1 MKLKCLKNKYTSSL
15 IASLAIY
22 FTLSFILPIN
32 NFAVYITSYINIKQ
46 HFVTMH
52 YGLFINLIFG
62 FANTFSS
69 SLGGF
74 LENYIG
80 FLYTVIV
87 GIIIVFITNLVFIF
101 QQNIWLCYVL
111 CIFFGIGTGISVSLL
126 GKNLILYVPEKKGI
140 VSGII
145 GLATIIFCALFAI
158 GGEKLINP
166 KGEGVN
172 DDDLY
177 REGIA
182 NKTYIY
188 FLIGECFIPVGL
200 IIFLLFIHEYKKED
214 NSEDNSTQAIKE
226 ENNDKVN
233 EVENNDK
240 VNEVENNDK
249 VNEVENKEEEK
260 KEDNPNKEGKLNLEI
275 TKKKVKQVI
284 KTCRFWKIT
293 LISFLINFGISF
305 MINTGRT
312 FGAIIGINGNALQF
326 AGMFQ
331 LLAVIA
337 MVPTLGK
344 GVDKK
349 GPLPFLRI
357 ISIVCIIPGIL
368 LAFLMENTYV
378 FISAFIIFV
387 IGITGLMMTLIP
399 FIMEVYGIQESVIL
413 GGFISGFTKISDII
427 ATVVPFLF
435 SIFCKDDD
443 NKDMEEDCLKKNYAI
458 MYIISSISCG
468 ISTLLLFFETN
479 DKYIYKEVKSEEPL
493 LNEENEDIIIMP
505 PDNNFT
511 EENQITDSKNE

>member
-233 EVENNDK
+233 EVEN
-240 VNEVENNDK
+240 
-249 VNEVENKEEEK
+249 KEEEK

-331 LLAVIA
+331 LLAVIV

-479 DKYIYKEVKSEEPL
+479 DKYIYKEVKSEESL
-493 LNEENEDIIIMP
+493 LNEKNEDIKIMP

>member
-1 MKLKCLKNKYTSSL
+1 M
-15 IASLAIY
+15 
-22 FTLSFILPIN
+22 
-32 NFAVYITSYINIKQ
+32 
-46 HFVTMH
+46 
-52 YGLFINLIFG
+52 
-62 FANTFSS
+62 
-69 SLGGF
+69 
-74 LENYIG
+74 
-80 FLYTVIV
+80 
-87 GIIIVFITNLVFIF
+87 
-101 QQNIWLCYVL
+101 
-111 CIFFGIGTGISVSLL
+111 
-126 GKNLILYVPEKKGI
+126 ILYVPEKKGI

-145 GLATIIFCALFAI
+145 GMATIIFCALFAV

-188 FLIGECFIPVGL
+188 FLIGECFIPIGL

-233 EVENNDK
+233 EVEK
-240 VNEVENNDK
+240 
-249 VNEVENKEEEK
+249 KEEEK
-260 KEDNPNKEGKLNLEI
+260 KEDNPNKEEGKLNLEI

-293 LISFLINFGISF
+293 LISFFINFAISF

-387 IGITGLMMTLIP
+387 IGITGLMMTLAP

>member
-1 MKLKCLKNKYTSSL
+1 MST
-15 IASLAIY
+15 
-22 FTLSFILPIN
+22 
-32 NFAVYITSYINIKQ
+32 
-46 HFVTMH
+46 
-52 YGLFINLIFG
+52 
-62 FANTFSS
+62 
-69 SLGGF
+69 
-74 LENYIG
+74 
-80 FLYTVIV
+80 
-87 GIIIVFITNLVFIF
+87 
-101 QQNIWLCYVL
+101 
-111 CIFFGIGTGISVSLL
+111 SLL

-145 GLATIIFCALFAI
+145 GMATIIFCALFAV

-331 LLAVIA
+331 LLAIIA

-435 SIFCKDDD
+435 SIFCKDDG
-443 NKDMEEDCLKKNYAI
+443 NKDMEEDCLKKKYAI

>member
-1 MKLKCLKNKYTSSL
+1 MKLKCLVKNKYISSL
-15 IASLAIY
+15 IASLAI
-22 FTLSFILPIN
+22 FFALSFILPIN
-32 NFAVYITSYINIKQ
+32 TFAVYITSYINIKQ

-52 YGLFINLIFG
+52 YGLFLNLIFG
-62 FANTFSS
+62 FANTFSL
-69 SLGGF
+69 SLGGL

-80 FLYTVIV
+80 FLYTIIV
-87 GIIIVFITNLVFIF
+87 GVMIVFIANLIFIF
-101 QQNIWLCYVL
+101 QQNIWLCYFL
-111 CIFFGIGTGISVSLL
+111 CMIFGIGAGISTSLL

-145 GLATIIFCALFAI
+145 GMATIIFCAIFAV
-158 GGEKLINP
+158 GGEKIINP
-166 KGEGVN
+166 KGEDVN

-177 REGIA
+177 NPEIA
-182 NKTYIY
+182 EKTYIY
-188 FLIGECFIPVGL
+188 FLIGECFIPICL
-200 IIFLLFIHEYKKED
+200 IIFLLFIYEYKRED
-214 NSEDNSTQAIKE
+214 NSAEEVNSTQVIKE
-226 ENNDKVN
+226 ENNDKLN
-233 EVENNDK
+233 EEDNGK
-240 VNEVENNDK
+240 INEED
-249 VNEVENKEEEK
+249 NKEEEK
-260 KEDNPNKEGKLNLEI
+260 KEDNPNKEEEGKLNLEI

-284 KTCRFWKIT
+284 KTFRFWKIT
-293 LISFLINFGISF
+293 LISFFINFSISF

-357 ISIVCIIPGIL
+357 ISIVCIFPGIL
-368 LAFLMENTYV
+368 LAFLMENTFV

-387 IGITGLMMTLIP
+387 VGITGLMMTLNP
-399 FIMEVYGIQESVIL
+399 FIMEIYGIQESVIL
-413 GGFISGFTKISDII
+413 GGFIGGFTKIGDII
-427 ATVVPFLF
+427 TTVVPFLF

-443 NKDMEEDCLKKNYAI
+443 NKDIEEDCLKKKYAV

-468 ISTLLLFFETN
+468 ISALLVFFETN
-479 DKYIYKEVKSEEPL
+479 DKFIYKDVASEETL
-493 LNEENEDIIIMP
+493 LNKEYEDVIITP

-511 EENQITDSKNE
+511 EENQINDS

>member
-1 MKLKCLKNKYTSSL
+1 
-15 IASLAIY
+15 
-22 FTLSFILPIN
+22 
-32 NFAVYITSYINIKQ
+32 
-46 HFVTMH
+46 MH
-52 YGLFINLIFG
+52 YGLFLNLIFG
-62 FANTFSS
+62 FANTFSL

-80 FLYTVIV
+80 FFYTIIV
-87 GIIIVFITNLVFIF
+87 GVMIVFITNLVFIF
-101 QQNIWLCYVL
+101 QQNIWLCYFL
-111 CIFFGIGTGISVSLL
+111 CMFFGIGAGISTSLL

-145 GLATIIFCALFAI
+145 GMATIIFCAIFSV

-166 KGEGVN
+166 KGEDVN

-188 FLIGECFIPVGL
+188 FIIGECFIPIGL
-200 IIFLLFIHEYKKED
+200 IIFLLYIYEYKKED

-233 EVENNDK
+233 EVD
-240 VNEVENNDK
+240 
-249 VNEVENKEEEK
+249 NKEEEK
-260 KEDNPNKEGKLNLEI
+260 KEDNPNKEEGKLNLEI

-293 LISFLINFGISF
+293 LISFFINFAISF

-357 ISIVCIIPGIL
+357 ISIVCIL
-368 LAFLMENTYV
+368 
-378 FISAFIIFV
+378 
-387 IGITGLMMTLIP
+387 
-399 FIMEVYGIQESVIL
+399 
-413 GGFISGFTKISDII
+413 
-427 ATVVPFLF
+427 
-435 SIFCKDDD
+435 
-443 NKDMEEDCLKKNYAI
+443 
-458 MYIISSISCG
+458 
-468 ISTLLLFFETN
+468 
-479 DKYIYKEVKSEEPL
+479 
-493 LNEENEDIIIMP
+493 
-505 PDNNFT
+505 
-511 EENQITDSKNE
+511 

>member
-1 MKLKCLKNKYTSSL
+1 M
-15 IASLAIY
+15 
-22 FTLSFILPIN
+22 
-32 NFAVYITSYINIKQ
+32 
-46 HFVTMH
+46 
-52 YGLFINLIFG
+52 
-62 FANTFSS
+62 
-69 SLGGF
+69 
-74 LENYIG
+74 
-80 FLYTVIV
+80 
-87 GIIIVFITNLVFIF
+87 
-101 QQNIWLCYVL
+101 
-111 CIFFGIGTGISVSLL
+111 
-126 GKNLILYVPEKKGI
+126 ILYVPEKKGI

-145 GLATIIFCALFAI
+145 GMATIIFCALFAV

-188 FLIGECFIPVGL
+188 FLIGECFIPIGL

-226 ENNDKVN
+226 END
-233 EVENNDK
+233 
-240 VNEVENNDK
+240 DK

-260 KEDNPNKEGKLNLEI
+260 KEDNPNKEEGKLNLEI

-293 LISFLINFGISF
+293 LISFFINFAISF

-331 LLAVIA
+331 LLAVIV

-357 ISIVCIIPGIL
+357 LSIVCIIPGIL

-479 DKYIYKEVKSEEPL
+479 DKYIYKEVKSEESL
-493 LNEENEDIIIMP
+493 LNEKNEDIKIMP

>member
-145 GLATIIFCALFAI
+145 GMATIIFCALFAV

-233 EVENNDK
+233 EVD
-240 VNEVENNDK
+240 
-249 VNEVENKEEEK
+249 NKEEEK
-260 KEDNPNKEGKLNLEI
+260 KEDNPNKEEGKLNLEI

-284 KTCRFWKIT
+284 KTFRFWKIT
-293 LISFLINFGISF
+293 LISFFINFAISF

-349 GPLPFLRI
+349 GPLPFLRL
-357 ISIVCIIPGIL
+357 ISIVCILPGIL
-368 LAFLMENTYV
+368 LAFLMENTFV

-387 IGITGLMMTLIP
+387 IGITGLMMTLNP

-413 GGFISGFTKISDII
+413 GGFIGGFTKIGDVIT
-427 ATVVPFLF
+427 TVVPFLF

-443 NKDMEEDCLKKNYAI
+443 NKDMEEDCLKKKYAV

-479 DKYIYKEVKSEEPL
+479 DKYIYKEVKNEEPL
-493 LNEENEDIIIMP
+493 LNKENEDVIITP
-505 PDNNFT
+505 SDSNFT
-511 EENQITDSKNE
+511 EENQANDS

>member
-1 MKLKCLKNKYTSSL
+1 MKLKCLLKNKYTSSL

-22 FTLSFILPIN
+22 FALSFILPIN
-32 NFAVYITSYINIKQ
+32 TFAVYITSYIHIKQ

-52 YGLFINLIFG
+52 YGLFLNLIFG
-62 FANTFSS
+62 FANTFSL

-80 FLYTVIV
+80 FFYTIIV
-87 GIIIVFITNLVFIF
+87 GVMIVFITNLVFIF
-101 QQNIWLCYVL
+101 QQNIWLCYFL
-111 CIFFGIGTGISVSLL
+111 CMFFGIGAGISTSLL

-145 GLATIIFCALFAI
+145 GMATIIFCAIFGV

-166 KGEGVN
+166 KGEDVN

-188 FLIGECFIPVGL
+188 FMIGECFIPIGL
-200 IIFLLFIHEYKKED
+200 IIFLLYIYEYKKED

-233 EVENNDK
+233 EVD
-240 VNEVENNDK
+240 
-249 VNEVENKEEEK
+249 NKEEEK
-260 KEDNPNKEGKLNLEI
+260 KEDNPNKEEGKLNLEI

-284 KTCRFWKIT
+284 KTFRFWKIT
-293 LISFLINFGISF
+293 LISFFINFAISF

-349 GPLPFLRI
+349 GPLPFLRL
-357 ISIVCIIPGIL
+357 ISIVCILPGIL
-368 LAFLMENTYV
+368 LAFLMENTFV

-387 IGITGLMMTLIP
+387 IGITGLMMTLNP

-413 GGFISGFTKISDII
+413 GGFIGGFTKIGDII
-427 ATVVPFLF
+427 TTVVPFLF

-443 NKDMEEDCLKKNYAI
+443 NKDMEEDCLKNKYAV

-479 DKYIYKEVKSEEPL
+479 DKYIYKEVKNEEPL
-493 LNEENEDIIIMP
+493 LNKENEDVIITP
-505 PDNNFT
+505 SDSNFT
-511 EENQITDSKNE
+511 EENQANDS

>member
-1 MKLKCLKNKYTSSL
+1 MKLKCLLKNKYTSSL

-22 FTLSFILPIN
+22 FALSFILPIN
-32 NFAVYITSYINIKQ
+32 TFAVYITSYIHIKQ

-52 YGLFINLIFG
+52 YGLFLNLIFG
-62 FANTFSS
+62 FANTFSL

-80 FLYTVIV
+80 FFYTIIV
-87 GIIIVFITNLVFIF
+87 GVMIVFITNLVFIF
-101 QQNIWLCYVL
+101 QQNIWLCYFL
-111 CIFFGIGTGISVSLL
+111 CMFFGIGAGISTSLL

-145 GLATIIFCALFAI
+145 GMATIIFCAIFGV

-166 KGEGVN
+166 KGEDVN

-188 FLIGECFIPVGL
+188 FLIGECFIPIGL
-200 IIFLLFIHEYKKED
+200 IIFLLYIYEYKKED

-233 EVENNDK
+233 EVD
-240 VNEVENNDK
+240 
-249 VNEVENKEEEK
+249 NKEEEK
-260 KEDNPNKEGKLNLEI
+260 KEDNPNKEEGKLNLEI

-284 KTCRFWKIT
+284 KTFRFWKIT
-293 LISFLINFGISF
+293 LISFFINFAISF

-357 ISIVCIIPGIL
+357 ISIVCIFPGIL
-368 LAFLMENTYV
+368 LAFLMENTFV

-387 IGITGLMMTLIP
+387 IGITGLMMTLNP

-413 GGFISGFTKISDII
+413 GGFIGGFTKIGDVIT
-427 ATVVPFLF
+427 TVVPFLF

-443 NKDMEEDCLKKNYAI
+443 NKDIEEDCLKKKYAV

-468 ISTLLLFFETN
+468 ISALLVFFETN
-479 DKYIYKEVKSEEPL
+479 DKFIYKDVASEETL
-493 LNEENEDIIIMP
+493 LNKEYEDVIITP

-511 EENQITDSKNE
+511 EENQINDS